1 MPVKQQVSE
10 LIKLKKNCHHSQVNL
25 AYALI
30 TVKVSTNDKADVR
43 TITTITETE
52 CKNKATGPKNSHHL
66 QVMCMFKQLRQ
77 SIGHLT
83 KPFSIEMTAFL

>member
-1 MPVKQQVSE
+1 
-10 LIKLKKNCHHSQVNL
+10 L
-25 AYALI
+25 ANDPI
-30 TVKVSTNDKADVR
+30 TVKVSTNDEADIR

-52 CKNKATGPKNSHHL
+52 CNNKATGQKISHHL